1 MDIDIDFVFA
11 SEEILRGGYAWV
23 GVSAQAVG
31 ITGDG
36 VESPFGPG
44 ALGLQAWDPV
54 RYGELTHPG
63 DAFSYDIFSRVG
75 AALRNPGAA
84 DPLGGLGVERLLATG
99 ESQGAFRLLT
109 YANAVQ
115 PVAGVYDGI
124 VIHSRNGSGAP
135 LSGETMAGGEVPE
148 AASIRTDLDIP
159 VFQVVTETDLFE
171 LGSPFPPARQPDT
184 DRIITWEVAGLAHS
198 DAYYL
203 SRLSEQG
210 NAQFEGFLDLSAVLD
225 QMNSGPQNYVMNA
238 VLRHLDRWVAA
249 GTLPPTAP
257 PIETADG
264 AIVRDADGIALGGL
278 RTPHVDVPIATL
290 TGEGL
295 SVVGRTLPFDEATLF
310 SLGEVI
316 EQAATATGSWP
327 TPRPATRR
335 GEQAR
340 SDPDHVGAGLVRAGL
355 EAGPASTPDERQV
368 VQHPC
373 GDLAPDPGR
382 AAVGDP
388 HELADRTGAQLQGGD
403 EPAALLEAE
412 HDRSSAA
419 HRAGVVGQTVG
430 QPSTPLCQLHRISR
444 QDEPVL
450 TEPVAVGDLDRGRVG
465 ESAGPR
471 TGWSVTRC
479 DERHGGKR
487 IRRRGQGDDRIGPPL
502 PGGAR
507 RRRRAIDRDRLRGL
521 LLQIHDSA
529 CERQLGDQRE
539 RLDDRERTAES
550 GDTTFDPQRVDG
562 ERGRRRLV
570 GDRPE
575 PAQLP
580 DVVVAGPV
588 LWWQPRPTRQHRG
601 QLIGRD
607 VVGQRHGQPQRPK
620 VRRGPGRRAVVQRHP
635 PGQRTSHPP
644 CRRRAER
651 DAGSV
656 GGRPRSQDGRGPA
669 GHVGNGAGAAAP
681 REPGERERQ
690 RREQGP
696 EVAAVAFGDVAEPPF
711 RRFVEQHAGDAGAPP
726 VRILPSCPG
735 RPAQHGGQRLRLGA
749 HVDAAVA
756 AEHRDPDRDPTVAV
770 FHARR

>member
-1 MDIDIDFVFA
+1 MMITARRGAAHLAVTVALIMSACSDDGVTPADEPPPTVVTTSTAPEPTAPADEPAEPTPEEEVATITGPITTGGGIPQTATPIDLDARGYVEEEYFVSGDAVSYEPDGEWVADGVWDVAVAATESFTTRILVRRPVDPAAYNGTTVVEWLNVSSDVDIDIDFVFA

-36 VESPFGPG
+36 VESPFGTG

-295 SVVGRTLPFDEATLF
+295 SVVGRTLPFDEATLTTRYGDEAGYLAAF
-310 SLGEVI
+310 TEALDATI
-316 EQAATATGSWP
+316 E
-327 TPRPATRR
+327 
-335 GEQAR
+335 
-340 SDPDHVGAGLVRAGL
+340 AGLL
-355 EAGPASTPDERQV
+355 
-368 VQHPC
+368 
-373 GDLAPDPGR
+373 
-382 AAVGDP
+382 
-388 HELADRTGAQLQGGD
+388 LAD
-403 EPAALLEAE
+403 
-412 HDRSSAA
+412 
-419 HRAGVVGQTVG
+419 
-430 QPSTPLCQLHRISR
+430 
-444 QDEPVL
+444 
-450 TEPVAVGDLDRGRVG
+450 
-465 ESAGPR
+465 
-471 TGWSVTRC
+471 
-479 DERHGGKR
+479 
-487 IRRRGQGDDRIGPPL
+487 
-502 PGGAR
+502 
-507 RRRRAIDRDRLRGL
+507 DRDRILA
-521 LLQIHDSA
+521 D
-529 CERQLGDQRE
+529 
-539 RLDDRERTAES
+539 AE
-550 GDTTFDPQRVDG
+550 
-562 ERGRRRLV
+562 
-570 GDRPE
+570 
-575 PAQLP
+575 
-580 DVVVAGPV
+580 
-588 LWWQPRPTRQHRG
+588 
-601 QLIGRD
+601 
-607 VVGQRHGQPQRPK
+607 
-620 VRRGPGRRAVVQRHP
+620 
-635 PGQRTSHPP
+635 
-644 CRRRAER
+644 
-651 DAGSV
+651 
-656 GGRPRSQDGRGPA
+656 
-669 GHVGNGAGAAAP
+669 
-681 REPGERERQ
+681 
-690 RREQGP
+690 
-696 EVAAVAFGDVAEPPF
+696 
-711 RRFVEQHAGDAGAPP
+711 
-726 VRILPSCPG
+726 
-735 RPAQHGGQRLRLGA
+735 
-749 HVDAAVA
+749 
-756 AEHRDPDRDPTVAV
+756 
-770 FHARR
+770 ARYP